1 MNLEK
6 IRNSVGRKSS
16 RVLLAGLLLLSSR
29 MALAGTES
37 GSKTESSRKEIST
50 SNANE
55 TKQDNQGTYVV
66 SEAELS
72 TAAAKETFELAR
84 IDFNV
89 NYETDRAEL
98 PENSKEEIVA
108 EFKYFL
114 DHINHD
120 NFVVV
125 QDADWRVVS
134 SCDERPTSAWGEA
147 GNEALATA
155 RGQAV
160 IDLLK
165 EYLAN
170 YQFSG
175 LDQIQAESLKNKDI
189 RNDIV
194 AIHADRKGETLI
206 TDIVNPMTG
215 KNYSDEEVAAI
226 KRDNPDKYFSLLAEN
241 RISQFRAD
249 IPVAKIEETI
259 FPEALAPIPPV
270 ETKLDKIEH
279 LDIKSL
285 VKEFPNFQNVI
296 LLFDNSPSMV
306 DDRMKLSK
314 ELERNRDNLS
324 AVRMMVGHYSDKL
337 QVFGELDN
345 NDLGKGLLKDVGAGS
360 DREASIKALLS
371 VLEKVKPE
379 IKSTDKTL
387 ILINTD
393 EALQQLSA
401 KDLESLRDLPEN
413 IEVRFAFYL
422 QRGGGVEVPLNVIQ
436 DNFSELINSKTV
448 VLKKRLAS
456 VEQRLEQLYRQQLE
470 IKGQADAKD
479 LKKIMKNLE
488 KQQES
493 LISRITSLHDYYAS
507 QNISMNKLSDSSGQ
521 IIKLELY

>member
-6 IRNSVGRKSS
+6 IRNTVNRKSS
-16 RVLLAGLLLLSSR
+16 RALLAGLLLLSGR
-29 MALAGTES
+29 NALANTES
-37 GSKTESSRKEIST
+37 GSKTEANRKEISAT
-50 SNANE
+50 TNE
-55 TKQDNQGTYVV
+55 TKKDNQNNYIV
-66 SEAELS
+66 SQAEIS
-72 TAAAKETFELAR
+72 AAAKETFELAR

-98 PENSKEEIVA
+98 PENSQEEIVT

-114 DHINHD
+114 DHINKD
-120 NFVVV
+120 NFAVV

-134 SCDERPTSAWGEA
+134 SCDERPTNAWGEA

-160 IDLLK
+160 INLLK
-165 EYLAN
+165 DYLAN
-170 YQFSG
+170 YQFSD
-175 LDQIQAESLKNKDI
+175 LDQEQADGLKNKDI

-206 TDIVNPMTG
+206 TDIINPETG
-215 KNYSDEEVAAI
+215 KNYSDEEVAVI

-249 IPVAKIEETI
+249 IPVAKIEEKI
-259 FPEALAPIPPV
+259 SPEALAPIQPV
-270 ETKLDKIEH
+270 EAKLDKIEP

-324 AVRMMVGHYSDKL
+324 AVKMMVGHYSDKL
-337 QVFGELDN
+337 QVFRELDN
-345 NDLGKGLLKDVGAGS
+345 NDLGLGLLKDVGAGS
-360 DREASIKALLS
+360 DKEASVKALLS
-371 VLEKVKPE
+371 VLEKIKPE
-379 IKSTDKTL
+379 IQSTDKTL

-413 IEVRFAFYL
+413 IEVRFVFYL
-422 QRGGGVEVPLNVIQ
+422 QRGGAVEVPLNVVQ
-436 DNFSELINSKTV
+436 DNFSELLNSKTAAF
-448 VLKKRLAS
+448 KKQLAS
-456 VEQRLEQLYRQQLE
+456 VEQRLEKLYRQQLN
-470 IKGQADAKD
+470 ITGQTDGKD
-479 LKKIMKNLE
+479 LKKMVKNLE

-493 LISRITSLHDYYAS
+493 LISRIAGLNDYYAS
-507 QNISMNKLSDSSGQ
+507 QNIIMDKLSDSSGKT
-521 IIKLELY
+521 IKLELY